1 MGLTVLCH
9 TKFLFNILLA
19 DLLAGKDDNQVKKAY
34 ALFRKSI
41 LPFPKKHTSFS
52 EKARILS
59 GKRADAFQ
67 PGTTS
72 SRVRE
77 SETIFFV
84 K

>member
-9 TKFLFNILLA
+9 TKFLFNILLT
-19 DLLAGKDDNQVKKAY
+19 DLMAGKDDNQVKKA
-34 ALFRKSI
+34 
-41 LPFPKKHTSFS
+41 FPKKHTSFS

-72 SRVRE
+72 SRAHE

>member
-41 LPFPKKHTSFS
+41 LPFPKKHASFP
-52 EKARILS
+52 EKGRMLFNQVLRVVV
-59 GKRADAFQ
+59 RAKAKQ
-67 PGTTS
+67 S
-72 SRVRE
+72 S
-77 SETIFFV
+77 SLN
-84 K
+84 KPK